1 VWGFYPIG
9 RGRVKCDLNIVWPRN
24 EVRNMALEHMH
35 LRLETAD
42 GANGEEYRI
51 YDGQIE
57 VRQLQSSS
65 DDEWCWHRVTPE
77 QLTAHVNA
85 KTVVAE
91 WLKRRLG
98 WRRLLRA
105 CIADQDLYMFD
116 EGATSTDRR
125 AA

>member
-1 VWGFYPIG
+1 
-9 RGRVKCDLNIVWPRN
+9 
-24 EVRNMALEHMH
+24 MALEPMH
-35 LRLETAD
+35 LRLETTD
-42 GANGEEYRI
+42 GDSGEEYRI

-77 QLTAHVNA
+77 ELTAHISAN
-85 KTVVAE
+85 TVVAE
-91 WLKRRLG
+91 WLKRRMG

-105 CIADQDLYMFD
+105 CLTEQDLYMF
-116 EGATSTDRR
+116 EGASRNADHR